1 MFKEWLKKNH
11 EKNVVRNRTV
21 IQNGH
26 WGLSGAAILRNSK
39 SRSRARL
46 LGVFTA
52 LLLNTFLKFCPIR

>member
-26 WGLSGAAILRNSK
+26 RNSK